1 MWNISS
7 VSRTKLPTVGDTSK
21 CLVHC
26 LEHDDLSSAGR
37 IVLVDASLV
46 LSVTAIIISIAAI
59 VPSYYN
65 LFARRAEKRLKL
77 EVERITFA
85 SNSPIPSDWSIR
97 VLRPSNTIEHCS
109 IEIQYASKNPKTGL
123 PDSKKPLKVVLPVGD
138 RQNMYEIKIPK
149 DGNMN
154 FRVPK
159 GIVADGSLIV
169 VKDRMKELLRRKAQE
184 IPLVNP

>member
-1 MWNISS
+1 
-7 VSRTKLPTVGDTSK
+7 
-21 CLVHC
+21 
-26 LEHDDLSSAGR
+26 
-37 IVLVDASLV
+37 LVDASLV

-109 IEIQYASKNPKTGL
+109 VEIQYPSKNPKTGL
-123 PDSKKPLKVVLPVGD
+123 SDSKKPLPVLLPVGD

-159 GIVADGSLIV
+159 GIVPEGSVIV
-169 VKDRMKELLRRKAQE
+169 VKDDSKVVLRRNSKD